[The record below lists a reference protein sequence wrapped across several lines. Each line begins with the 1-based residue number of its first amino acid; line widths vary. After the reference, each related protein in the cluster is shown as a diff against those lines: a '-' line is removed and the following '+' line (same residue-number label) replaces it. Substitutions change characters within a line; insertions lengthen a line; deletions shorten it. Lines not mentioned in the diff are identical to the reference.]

1 MPRRPL
7 LFVLLAG
14 AGVLCAAHGAELGE
28 AVVKSWL
35 GQPLIADVELLPDGA
50 APVQAAL
57 ARPNVYEA
65 AGLAVPPVLGSA
77 HLSVMRRDGR
87 QFLHVTT
94 IAPVEQS
101 TVHLFLELNDNG
113 RHSVREV
120 TLWLVPDPH
129 PAPPPAPEPLP
140 TPAPAPPPRKQAATP
155 GVDAAAVAEARR
167 ACAALDYKNAELSAQ
182 IVDLEEKVKQLQS
195 AVDVPAPHAAKPI
208 KPRLVAKPAAEEPPK
223 PRYPSWLPAVG
234 IGAAALVGLGAAW
247 WSLRRRLAQLRGA
260 PGGAWLAR
268 WRKKKE
274 DSPSAEQEEQAPAD

>member
-1 MPRRPL
+1 ML
-7 LFVLLAG
+7 S
-14 AGVLCAAHGAELGE
+14 AAHGAELGE

-35 GQPLIADVELLPDGA
+35 GQPLVADVELLPDGA
-50 APVQAAL
+50 APVHAAL
-57 ARPNVYEA
+57 ARPTVYEA
-65 AGLAVPPVLGSA
+65 AGLRMPAVLASA

-94 IAPVEQS
+94 IAPVEQP
-101 TVHLFLELNDNG
+101 TVHLFLDLNDNG

-129 PAPPPAPEPLP
+129 PAPPPPPEPAPLP
-140 TPAPAPPPRKQAATP
+140 PPAPAPAKKRVAAP
-155 GVDAAAVAEARR
+155 DAAAVAEAKR

-182 IVDLEEKVKQLQS
+182 IVDLEEKVKQLQ
-195 AVDVPAPHAAKPI
+195 ATVDAPAPH
-208 KPRLVAKPAAEEPPK
+208 VAKPVQPRVASKQPVAEEPAK

-247 WSLRRRLAQLRGA
+247 WSLRRRIAQLKGA
-260 PGGAWLAR
+260 PGGGLLAR

-274 DSPSAEQEEQAPAD
+274 DAPSAEQQEENPAD